1 METGLKLRL
10 FQSRIT
16 NFESGGNMTG
26 GPLQGIRVIECAGY
40 LSAPTACYMLG
51 DLGAEIIKI
60 EDREKGDPSRGI
72 SAVFGSSMTLPN
84 GGNILFET
92 ANRNKKS
99 ITLDLKKEKGRQL
112 LYELVSKADIFC
124 TNFTQSAIAKLKI
137 DFETLKKYNQKL
149 IYGLATGYGLAGPES
164 SRRAF
169 DSVAQARSGIMY
181 ALGGEPDTPPA
192 QIGGPVF
199 DQMTGTLLV
208 YGILAALAARD
219 RQGTG
224 QQVEVSLLGSGIHL
238 QAYNLNTALLRG
250 RQIPR
255 PSRRSLKNP
264 MANHFECADGEWLL
278 LSEPQADRFW
288 PAFCEALG
296 IQHLEKDEKYC
307 DAARRRENFRELLVI
322 IEEVFK
328 TKTRE
333 EWMKILD
340 AKGGGI
346 AYSPVLRPTDL
357 ANDEQALQ
365 NGYIVEI
372 DHPTL
377 GPIKMVGNPV
387 SFSATPVTVDGFAPC
402 FGQNTEEVLLEVC
415 GYDWDKIQQLKD
427 EEVI

>member
-1 METGLKLRL
+1 M
-10 FQSRIT
+10 SV
-16 NFESGGNMTG
+16 
-26 GPLQGIRVIECAGY
+26 GPLQGIRVVECAGY

-60 EDREKGDPSRGI
+60 EDRVKGDPSRGT
-72 SAVFGSSMTLPN
+72 SAVFGSSMTLAN
-84 GGNILFET
+84 GENILFET

-99 ITLDLKKEKGRQL
+99 VTLDLKKEKGKQL
-112 LYELVSKADIFC
+112 LYELVSKADVFC
-124 TNFTQSAIAKLKI
+124 TNFTLSAIEKLAI
-137 DFETLKKYNQKL
+137 DFETLKKYNPKL
-149 IYGLATGYGLAGPES
+149 IYGLATGYGLSGPES
-164 SRRAF
+164 KRRAF

-181 ALGGEPDTPPA
+181 ALGGEPDAPPA

-208 YGILAALAARD
+208 YGILAALVARD

-255 PSRRSLKNP
+255 PSRKSLKNP

-288 PAFCEALG
+288 HAFCDALG
-296 IQHLEKDEKYC
+296 IQHLEKDEKYG

-322 IEEVFK
+322 IEGVFK
-328 TKTRE
+328 TKPRD
-333 EWMKILD
+333 EWMRILD
-340 AKGGGI
+340 AKGGGL

-357 ANDEQALQ
+357 GKDPQVLQ
-365 NGYIVEI
+365 NGYITEI
-372 DHPTL
+372 NHPSL
-377 GPIKMVGNPV
+377 GAIKMVGNPV
-387 SFSATPVTVDGFAPC
+387 NFSGTPVTVDGYAPC
-402 FGQNTEEVLLEVC
+402 FGQNTEEVLLDIC

>member
-1 METGLKLRL
+1 MGHFLW
-10 FQSRIT
+10 
-16 NFESGGNMTG
+16 GGKMSG
-26 GPLQGIRVIECAGY
+26 GPLRGIRVVECAGY

-60 EDREKGDPSRGI
+60 EDREKGDPSRGT

-84 GGNILFET
+84 GENILFET

-99 ITLDLKKEKGRQL
+99 VTLDLKKRKGKLL
-112 LYELVSKADIFC
+112 LYELVAKADIFC
-124 TNFTQSAIAKLKI
+124 TNFTQSAIAKLEI
-137 DFETLKKYNQKL
+137 DFETLKKYNPKL
-149 IYGLATGYGLAGPES
+149 VYGLATGYGLAGPES
-164 SRRAF
+164 NRRAF

-181 ALGGEPDTPPA
+181 ALGGEPDSPPA

-208 YGILAALAARD
+208 YGILAALVARD
-219 RQGTG
+219 RQGEG

-288 PAFCEALG
+288 PAFCEALE
-296 IQHLEKDEKYC
+296 IQHLEKDEKYS
-307 DAARRRENFRELLVI
+307 DAGRRRENFRELLAI
-322 IEEVFK
+322 IENVFK
-328 TKTRE
+328 TRPRE
-333 EWMKILD
+333 EWVKILD

-365 NGYIVEI
+365 NGYIEQI
-372 DHPTL
+372 EHPSL
-377 GPIKMVGNPV
+377 GSIKMVGNPV
-387 SFSATPVTVDGFAPC
+387 RFGGTPVKVDGYAPC
-402 FGQNTEEVLLEVC
+402 FGQNTEEVLMEVC
-415 GYDWDKIQQLKD
+415 GYDWDKIQLLKD

>member
-1 METGLKLRL
+1 M
-10 FQSRIT
+10 S
-16 NFESGGNMTG
+16 

-60 EDREKGDPSRGI
+60 EDREKGDPSRGT
-72 SAVFGSSMTLPN
+72 SAVFGASMTLPN
-84 GGNILFET
+84 GENILFET

-99 ITLDLKKEKGRQL
+99 MTLDLKKEKGKKL
-112 LYELVSKADIFC
+112 LYELVTKSDIFC
-124 TNFTQSAIAKLKI
+124 TNYTQAAIAKLKI
-137 DFETLKKYNQKL
+137 DYETLKKYNPKL
-149 IYGLATGYGLAGPES
+149 IYGIATGYGLRGPETNK
-164 SRRAF
+164 RAF
-169 DSVAQARSGIMY
+169 DSVAQARSAIMY

-219 RQGTG
+219 RQGIG

-238 QAYNLNTALLRG
+238 QAYNLNAALLRG

-264 MANHFECADGEWLL
+264 MANHYECADGEWLL

-288 PAFCEALG
+288 PKFCDALG
-296 IQHLEKDEKYC
+296 IQHLEKNEKFA
-307 DAARRRENFRELLVI
+307 DAAKRRENYRELGGI
-322 IEEVFK
+322 IEDVFK
-328 TKTRE
+328 TKKRD
-333 EWMKILD
+333 EWMRILD
-340 AKGGGI
+340 EKGGGI

-357 ANDEQALQ
+357 KNDQQALE
-365 NGYIVEI
+365 NEYITEI
-372 DHPTL
+372 NHPTL

-387 SFSATPVTVDGFAPC
+387 SFSGTPVKVEGYAPQ
-402 FGQNTEEVLLEVC
+402 FGQHTEEVLLDIC
-415 GYDWDKIQQLKD
+415 GYSWEQIAQLKD

>member
-1 METGLKLRL
+1 M
-10 FQSRIT
+10 S
-16 NFESGGNMTG
+16 G

-60 EDREKGDPSRGI
+60 EDRVKGDPSRGT
-72 SAVFGSSMTLPN
+72 SAVFGSSMMLAN
-84 GGNILFET
+84 GENILFET

-99 ITLDLKKEKGRQL
+99 LTLDLKKEKGRQL
-112 LYELVSKADIFC
+112 LYELVSKADVFC
-124 TNFTQSAIAKLKI
+124 TNFTLKAIQKLEI
-137 DFETLKKYNQKL
+137 DFETLKKYNPKI
-149 IYGLATGYGLAGPES
+149 IYGMATGYGLKGPENN
-164 SRRAF
+164 RRAF

-208 YGILAALAARD
+208 YGILAALVARD
-219 RQGTG
+219 KEGKG

-264 MANHFECADGEWLL
+264 MANHFECSDGEWLL

-288 PAFCEALG
+288 PAFCDALG
-296 IQHLEKDEKYC
+296 MKHLEKDEKYS
-307 DAARRRENFRELLVI
+307 DAARRRENFRELLDI
-322 IEEVFK
+322 IEGVFK
-328 TKTRE
+328 TRTRE

-340 AKGGGI
+340 EKGEGI
-346 AYSPVLRPTDL
+346 AYSPVLKPTDL
-357 ANDEQALQ
+357 ADDAQALE
-365 NGYIVEI
+365 NGYITEI
-372 DHPTL
+372 NHPSL
-377 GPIKMVGNPV
+377 GRIKMVGNPV
-387 SFSATPVTVDGFAPC
+387 SFSQTPVKVDGYSPC
-402 FGQNTEEVLLEVC
+402 FGQNTEEVLLDVC
-415 GYDWDKIQQLKD
+415 GYNWDRIQELKD
-427 EEVI
+427 EEII

>member
-1 METGLKLRL
+1 M
-10 FQSRIT
+10 S
-16 NFESGGNMTG
+16 G
-26 GPLQGIRVIECAGY
+26 GPLQGIRVVECAGY

-60 EDREKGDPSRGI
+60 EDREKGDPSRGT

-84 GGNILFET
+84 GENILFET

-99 ITLDLKKEKGRQL
+99 ITLDLKKERGKRL
-112 LYELVSKADIFC
+112 LYELVSKADVFC
-124 TNFTQSAIAKLKI
+124 TNFTQSAIAKLEI
-137 DFETLKKYNQKL
+137 DFETLKKYNPKL

-181 ALGGEPDTPPA
+181 ALGGEPGAPPA

-208 YGILAALAARD
+208 YGILAALVAREK
-219 RQGTG
+219 QGVG

-255 PSRRSLKNP
+255 PSRKSLKNP

-296 IQHLEKDEKYC
+296 IQSLEKDEKYK
-307 DAARRRENFRELLVI
+307 DAARRRENFRELLVV
-322 IEEVFK
+322 IEGVFK
-328 TKTRE
+328 TKSRE
-333 EWMKILD
+333 DWMKILD

-357 ANDEQALQ
+357 AKDEQVLQ
-365 NGYIVEI
+365 NHYITEI
-372 DHPTL
+372 NHPSL

-387 SFSATPVTVDGFAPC
+387 NFSGTPVKVDGYAPC
-402 FGQNTEEVLLEVC
+402 FGQNTEEVLMEVC
-415 GYDWDKIQQLKD
+415 GYDWDAIQQLKD

>member
-1 METGLKLRL
+1 M
-10 FQSRIT
+10 S
-16 NFESGGNMTG
+16 G

-60 EDREKGDPSRGI
+60 EDREKGDPSRGT
-72 SAVFGSSMTLPN
+72 SAVFGASMMLPN
-84 GGNILFET
+84 GENILFET

-99 ITLDLKKEKGRQL
+99 VTLDLKKEKGKKL
-112 LYELVSKADIFC
+112 LYELIAKADIFC
-124 TNFTQSAIAKLKI
+124 TNYTQAAIDKLRI
-137 DFETLKKYNQKL
+137 DYETLKKYNPKL
-149 IYGLATGYGLAGPES
+149 IYGIASGYGLMGPES
-164 SRRAF
+164 NKRAF

-208 YGILAALAARD
+208 CGILAALAARD
-219 RQGTG
+219 RQGIG

-288 PAFCEALG
+288 STFCDCLG
-296 IQHLEKDEKYC
+296 IQHLEKNDKFA
-307 DAARRRENFRELLVI
+307 DAAKRRENYRELLPL

-328 TKTRE
+328 KKKRV

-340 AKGGGI
+340 EKGGGI

-357 ANDEQALQ
+357 ANDVQALQ
-365 NGYIVEI
+365 NGYITEI
-372 DHPTL
+372 DHPAL
-377 GPIKMVGNPV
+377 GSIKMVGNTI
-387 SFSATPVTVDGFAPC
+387 SFNGTPVKVDGYAPN
-402 FGQNTEEVLLEVC
+402 FGQHTEEVLLGIC
-415 GYDWDKIQQLKD
+415 GYDWDKIEKLKD

>member
-1 METGLKLRL
+1 M
-10 FQSRIT
+10 S
-16 NFESGGNMTG
+16 G
-26 GPLQGIRVIECAGY
+26 GPLQGIRIIECAGY

-60 EDREKGDPSRGI
+60 EDREKGDPSRGT
-72 SAVFGSSMTLPN
+72 SAVFGASMMLPN
-84 GGNILFET
+84 GENILFET

-99 ITLDLKKEKGRQL
+99 LTLDLKKDKGKQL
-112 LYELVSKADIFC
+112 LYELVSKADVFC
-124 TNFTQSAIAKLKI
+124 TNFTLAAIEKLQI
-137 DFETLKKYNQKL
+137 GFETLKKYNPKL

-164 SRRAF
+164 KRRAF

-208 YGILAALAARD
+208 YGILAALVARD

-264 MANHFECADGEWLL
+264 MANHFECSDGEWLL

-296 IQHLEKDEKYC
+296 IQYLEKDEKYS
-307 DAARRRENFRELLVI
+307 DAARRRENFRELLEI
-322 IEEVFK
+322 IEGVFR
-328 TKTRE
+328 TKTRN

-340 AKGGGI
+340 EKGGGI
-346 AYSPVLRPTDL
+346 AYSAVLRPTDL

-365 NGYIVEI
+365 NGYITEI
-372 DHPTL
+372 NHPSL

-387 SFSATPVTVDGFAPC
+387 NFSGTPVTVDGYSPC
-402 FGQNTEEVLLEVC
+402 FGQNTEEILLDVC
-415 GYDWDKIQQLKD
+415 GYDWDRIQQLKD

>member
-1 METGLKLRL
+1 M
-10 FQSRIT
+10 S
-16 NFESGGNMTG
+16 G
-26 GPLQGIRVIECAGY
+26 GPLQGIRVVECAGY

-60 EDREKGDPSRGI
+60 EDRVKGDPSRGT
-72 SAVFGSSMTLPN
+72 SAVFGSSMMLPN
-84 GGNILFET
+84 GENILFET

-99 ITLDLKKEKGRQL
+99 LTLDLKKEKGREL
-112 LYELVSKADIFC
+112 LYELVSNSEVFC
-124 TNFTQSAIAKLKI
+124 TNFTSRAIEKLRI
-137 DFETLKKYNQKL
+137 DYETLKKYNPKL
-149 IYGLATGYGLAGPES
+149 IYGLATGYGLEGPES

-181 ALGGEPDTPPA
+181 ALGGEPDAPPA

-199 DQMTGTLLV
+199 DQITGTLLV
-208 YGILAALAARD
+208 YGILAAMVARD
-219 RQGTG
+219 KQGVG
-224 QQVEVSLLGSGIHL
+224 QKVDVSLLGAGIHL

-264 MANHFECADGEWLL
+264 LANHFECADGEWLL

-288 PAFCEALG
+288 PAFCNALG
-296 IQHLEKDEKYC
+296 IRHLEKDEKYA
-307 DAARRRENFRELLVI
+307 DAASRRENFRELLDI
-322 IEEVFK
+322 IEKVFI
-328 TKTRE
+328 TKTRQ

-340 AKGGGI
+340 EKGEGL
-346 AYSPVLRPTDL
+346 AYSPVLKPTDL
-357 ANDEQALQ
+357 ANDEQALA
-365 NGYIVEI
+365 NGYITEI
-372 DHPTL
+372 DHPSL

-387 SFSATPVTVDGFAPC
+387 RFEGTPVKVDGYSPC
-402 FGQNTEEVLLEVC
+402 FGQNTEEVLLDVC

>member
-1 METGLKLRL
+1 M
-10 FQSRIT
+10 S
-16 NFESGGNMTG
+16 G
-26 GPLQGIRVIECAGY
+26 GPLQGIRVVECAGY

-60 EDREKGDPSRGI
+60 EDRIKGDPSRGT
-72 SAVFGSSMTLPN
+72 SAVFGSSMMLAN
-84 GGNILFET
+84 GENILFET

-99 ITLDLKKEKGRQL
+99 LTLDLKKEEGRKL
-112 LYELVSKADIFC
+112 LYDLVAKADVFC
-124 TNFTQSAIAKLKI
+124 TNFTQKTIKKLEI
-137 DFETLKKYNQKL
+137 DFETLKKYNPKI
-149 IYGLATGYGLAGPES
+149 IYGMATGYGLKGPES
-164 SRRAF
+164 NRRAF

-208 YGILAALAARD
+208 NAVLAALVARD
-219 RQGTG
+219 RAGKG

-288 PAFCEALG
+288 PAFCDALD
-296 IQHLEKDEKYC
+296 IKHLEKDEKYC
-307 DAARRRENFRELLVI
+307 DTTARRKNFRELLDI
-322 IEEVFK
+322 IEGVFK

-340 AKGGGI
+340 EKGEGL
-346 AYSPVLRPTDL
+346 AYSQVLKPTDL
-357 ANDEQALQ
+357 ADDVQALE
-365 NGYIVEI
+365 NEYIAKI
-372 DHPTL
+372 DHPSL
-377 GPIKMVGNPV
+377 GSIKMVGNPI
-387 SFSATPVTVDGFAPC
+387 SFSETPVKVDGYAPC
-402 FGQNTEEVLLEVC
+402 FGQNTEEILLDIC

-427 EEVI
+427 EEII

>member
-1 METGLKLRL
+1 M
-10 FQSRIT
+10 S
-16 NFESGGNMTG
+16 G

-60 EDREKGDPSRGI
+60 EDRVKGDPSRGT
-72 SAVFGSSMTLPN
+72 SAVFGAAMTLPN
-84 GGNILFET
+84 GENILFET

-99 ITLDLKKEKGRQL
+99 ITLDLKKEKGKQL
-112 LYELVSKADIFC
+112 LYELVSKSEIFC
-124 TNFTQSAIAKLKI
+124 TNFTQSAIKKLEI
-137 DFETLKKYNQKL
+137 DFETLKKYNPKL

-164 SRRAF
+164 NRRAF

-181 ALGGEPDTPPA
+181 ALGAEPGAPPA

-208 YGILAALAARD
+208 YGILAAMVARD
-219 RQGTG
+219 RQGVG

-288 PAFCEALG
+288 PAFCDALG
-296 IQHLEKDEKYC
+296 IQHLEKDEKYS
-307 DAARRRENFRELLVI
+307 DAARRRENFKELLVI

-328 TKTRE
+328 TKTRG
-333 EWMKILD
+333 EWMQLLD
-340 AKGGGI
+340 EKGGGI
-346 AYSPVLRPTDL
+346 AYSPVLKPTDL
-357 ANDEQALQ
+357 ANDVQALQ
-365 NGYIVEI
+365 NGYIAEI
-372 DHPTL
+372 NHPTL
-377 GPIKMVGNPV
+377 GPIKMVGSPV
-387 SFSATPVTVDGFAPC
+387 QFSGTPAIVDGFAPC
-402 FGQNTEEVLLEVC
+402 FGQNTEEVLLDIC

>member
-1 METGLKLRL
+1 M
-10 FQSRIT
+10 S
-16 NFESGGNMTG
+16 G
-26 GPLQGIRVIECAGY
+26 GPLEGLRVIECAGY

-51 DLGAEIIKI
+51 DLGAEVIKI
-60 EDREKGDPSRGI
+60 EDREKGDPSRGT

-84 GGNILFET
+84 GENILFET

-99 ITLDLKKEKGRQL
+99 MTLDLKKEKGKQL
-112 LYELVSKADIFC
+112 LYELISKSDIFC
-124 TNFTQSAIAKLKI
+124 TNFTQAAIAKLEI
-137 DFETLKKYNQKL
+137 GFDTLRKYNPRL
-149 IYGLATGYGLAGPES
+149 IYGLATGYGLVGPES

-181 ALGGEPDTPPA
+181 ALGGEPDSPPA
-192 QIGGPVF
+192 QVGGPVF

-208 YGILAALAARD
+208 YGILAALVARD
-219 RQGTG
+219 RQGKG

-288 PAFCEALG
+288 PAFCDALG
-296 IQHLEKDEKYC
+296 IQHLENDEKYR
-307 DAARRRENFRELLVI
+307 DATRRRENFRELLAI
-322 IEEVFK
+322 IEQVFK
-328 TKTRE
+328 TKTRAQ
-333 EWMKILD
+333 WMEILD
-340 AKGGGI
+340 QKGGGI

-365 NGYIVEI
+365 NGYITVIE
-372 DHPTL
+372 HPSL
-377 GPIKMVGNPV
+377 GPVKMVGNPV
-387 SFSATPVTVDGFAPC
+387 SFSETPVKVDGFAPC
-402 FGQNTEEVLLEVC
+402 FGQNTEEVLMDVC
-415 GYDWDKIQQLKD
+415 GYDWDRIQQLKD

>member
-1 METGLKLRL
+1 M
-10 FQSRIT
+10 S
-16 NFESGGNMTG
+16 G

-60 EDREKGDPSRGI
+60 EDRVKGDPSRGT
-72 SAVFGSSMTLPN
+72 SAVFGSAMTLPN
-84 GGNILFET
+84 GENILFET

-112 LYELVSKADIFC
+112 LYELVSNADIFC
-124 TNFTQSAIAKLKI
+124 TNFTQSAIAKLGI
-137 DFETLKKYNQKL
+137 DFETLRKYNPKL

-164 SRRAF
+164 NRRAF

-181 ALGGEPDTPPA
+181 ALGGEPGSPPA

-208 YGILAALAARD
+208 YGILAALVACD

-288 PAFCEALG
+288 PAFCDALG
-296 IQHLEKDEKYC
+296 IQHIEKDEKYS

-340 AKGGGI
+340 AKGDGI
-346 AYSPVLRPTDL
+346 AYSPVLKPTDL
-357 ANDEQALQ
+357 ANDEQALR
-365 NGYIVEI
+365 NGYITEI
-372 DHPTL
+372 NHPSL

-387 SFSATPVTVDGFAPC
+387 SFSETPVMVDGFAPC
-402 FGQNTEEVLLEVC
+402 FGQNTEEVLLDVC
-415 GYDWDKIQQLKD
+415 GYDWEKIQQLKD

>member
-1 METGLKLRL
+1 M
-10 FQSRIT
+10 S
-16 NFESGGNMTG
+16 G
-26 GPLQGIRVIECAGY
+26 GPLEGLRVIECAGY

-51 DLGAEIIKI
+51 DLGAEVIKI
-60 EDREKGDPSRGI
+60 EDREKGDPSRGT

-84 GGNILFET
+84 GENILFET

-99 ITLDLKKEKGRQL
+99 MTLDLKKEKGKQL
-112 LYELVSKADIFC
+112 LYELISKSDIFC
-124 TNFTQSAIAKLKI
+124 TNFTQAAIAKLEI
-137 DFETLKKYNQKL
+137 GFDTLRKYNPRL
-149 IYGLATGYGLAGPES
+149 IYGLATGYGLVGPES

-181 ALGGEPDTPPA
+181 ALGGEPDSPPA

-208 YGILAALAARD
+208 YGILAALVARD
-219 RQGTG
+219 RQGKG

-288 PAFCEALG
+288 PAFCDALG
-296 IQHLEKDEKYC
+296 IQHLENDEKYR
-307 DAARRRENFRELLVI
+307 DATRRRENFRELLAI
-322 IEEVFK
+322 IEQVFK
-328 TKTRE
+328 TKTRAQ
-333 EWMKILD
+333 WMEILD
-340 AKGGGI
+340 QKGGGI

-365 NGYIVEI
+365 NGYITVIE
-372 DHPTL
+372 HPSL
-377 GPIKMVGNPV
+377 GPVKMVGNPV
-387 SFSATPVTVDGFAPC
+387 SFSETPVKVDGFAPC
-402 FGQNTEEVLLEVC
+402 FGQNTEEVLMDVC
-415 GYDWDKIQQLKD
+415 GYDWDRIQQLKD

>member
-1 METGLKLRL
+1 
-10 FQSRIT
+10 
-16 NFESGGNMTG
+16 
-26 GPLQGIRVIECAGY
+26 
-40 LSAPTACYMLG
+40 MLG

-60 EDREKGDPSRGI
+60 EDREKGDPSRGT

-84 GGNILFET
+84 GENILFET

-112 LYELVSKADIFC
+112 LYELVSKADVFC
-124 TNFTQSAIAKLKI
+124 TNFTQSAIAKLQI
-137 DFETLKKYNQKL
+137 DFETLKKYNPKL
-149 IYGLATGYGLAGPES
+149 VYGLATGYGLAGPES
-164 SRRAF
+164 ARRAF

-208 YGILAALAARD
+208 YGILAALVARD
-219 RQGTG
+219 KLGPG

-288 PAFCEALG
+288 PAFCDALG
-296 IQHLEKDEKYC
+296 IRHLENDEKYR
-307 DAARRRENFRELLVI
+307 DAARRRENFRELLEI
-322 IEEVFK
+322 IEGVFK
-328 TKTRE
+328 AKTRE

-365 NGYIVEI
+365 NGYIVQI

-377 GPIKMVGNPV
+377 GPVKMVGNPV
-387 SFSATPVTVDGFAPC
+387 RFSETPVTVDGFAPC
-402 FGQNTEEVLLEVC
+402 FGQNTEEVLLAVC

>member
-1 METGLKLRL
+1 
-10 FQSRIT
+10 
-16 NFESGGNMTG
+16 
-26 GPLQGIRVIECAGY
+26 
-40 LSAPTACYMLG
+40 MLG

-60 EDREKGDPSRGI
+60 EDRIKGDPSRGT
-72 SAVFGSSMTLPN
+72 SAVFGSSMTLAN
-84 GGNILFET
+84 GENILFET

-99 ITLDLKKEKGRQL
+99 LTLDLKKEKGRQL
-112 LYELVSKADIFC
+112 LYELVSKADVFC
-124 TNFTQSAIAKLKI
+124 TNFTQSAIHKLEI
-137 DFETLKKYNQKL
+137 DFETLKKYNPKL
-149 IYGLATGYGLAGPES
+149 IYGMATGYGLKGPES

-208 YGILAALAARD
+208 YAVLAALVARD
-219 RQGTG
+219 RTGKG

-296 IQHLEKDEKYC
+296 IRHLEKDEKYR
-307 DAARRRENFRELLVI
+307 DAAARRENFRELLDI
-322 IEEVFK
+322 IEGVFK
-328 TKTRE
+328 TRPRG

-340 AKGGGI
+340 EKGEGI
-346 AYSPVLRPTDL
+346 AYSPVLKPTDL
-357 ANDEQALQ
+357 AGDPQALE
-365 NGYIVEI
+365 NGYIAEI
-372 DHPTL
+372 DHPSL
-377 GPIKMVGNPV
+377 GSIKMVGNPV
-387 SFSATPVTVDGFAPC
+387 NFSETPVKVDGYAPC
-402 FGQNTEEVLLEVC
+402 FGQNTEEILLEVC
-415 GYDWDKIQQLKD
+415 GCDWDRIQELKD